1 MKCGARLRCS
11 ARTMPFYASPPKPN
25 DVMTTPATHAR
36 LASTRLA
43 LCSVLLA
50 FLVAGCQPES
60 TRDDTDDIPDPVDT
74 DDSGTVE
81 LALAVRSLSYT
92 QANPGPTQAVL
103 DVRVPTEATVQLVLN
118 DELIEEWD
126 TGEACIVFPAF
137 IQCADYVDQSLPVMI
152 ETGGEQQFE
161 LTALK
166 GGEWKT
172 VTFNRNLSLGQC
184 ISNEAFY
191 TTKAQGVLQSQ
202 CGSCHNGGNPVF
214 SAGASWSQ
222 FETTIFNSTHRLYK
236 APSHQENG
244 HNAQPLE
251 PYDADYRA
259 IAELVWRSLNEF
271 ECS

>member
-1 MKCGARLRCS
+1 
-11 ARTMPFYASPPKPN
+11 
-25 DVMTTPATHAR
+25 MTTPANHSR
-36 LASTRLA
+36 LAPFRLA
-43 LCSVLLA
+43 LCTALLA
-50 FLVAGCQPES
+50 LLVAGCQPETAS
-60 TRDDTDDIPDPVDT
+60 DDTGDTSDPVDT

-103 DVRVPTEATVQLVLN
+103 DVRIPTEATVQLVLN

-126 TGEACIVFPAF
+126 TGDSCIVFPAF
-137 IQCADYVDQSLPVMI
+137 TQCADYLDQSLPVMI
-152 ETGGEQQFE
+152 ETGGEQHFE

-166 GGEWKT
+166 GGDWKT
-172 VTFNRNLSLGQC
+172 VTLERDLTLGQC

-191 TTKAQGVLQSQ
+191 NTEVQGVLQSQ
-202 CGSCHNGGNPVF
+202 CSSCHNGGNPVF
-214 SAGASWSQ
+214 SADASWAQ
-222 FETTIFNSTHRLYK
+222 FETTIFNSTHRLYQ

-244 HNAQPLE
+244 HNAKPLE
-251 PYDADYRA
+251 PYDEDYRA